1 MNLVK
6 TYYMSFIKKKG
17 QNMNDYVRCIVLT
30 IGSLASAFY
39 IFITA
44 FTILNRKKIIKSFYK
59 HLFPSWKFKYSDAII
74 LHRAVLIQ
82 VILICAVLLENMK
95 NTPLD
100 ITFEMLVLAQ
110 FVLTLIFL
118 SKDWTVE

>member
-1 MNLVK
+1 MYS
-6 TYYMSFIKKKG
+6 TYNRIFSISFL
-17 QNMNDYVRCIVLT
+17 Y
-30 IGSLASAFY
+30 FY
-39 IFITA
+39 YCFYY
-44 FTILNRKKIIKSFYK
+44 FKQEKIIKSFYK

-82 VILICAVLLENMK
+82 VSLICAVLLEDMK

>member
-6 TYYMSFIKKKG
+6 TYYMSSIKKKG
-17 QNMNDYVRCIVLT
+17 QNMNEYVRCIVLT

-59 HLFPSWKFKYSDAII
+59 YLFPSWKFKYSDAII

-82 VILICAVLLENMK
+82 VSLICAVFLENMK